1 MKIVTAA
8 QMQSLDRRTISEAG
22 IPGTTLMSAAG
33 AGIVGVAERTY
44 GAFKGKRV
52 TILCGK
58 GNNGGDGFVVGRLLR
73 RQQADVT
80 VFLIPSAKE
89 LTGDAR
95 VMYRRF
101 IGSARSS
108 SVIASPAHERL
119 CSRLQ
124 SSDLVVDALLGT
136 GLSTP
141 VSGAYAAAIDALN
154 EMSAD
159 RGFPV
164 VAVDLPSGIH
174 ADTGEVLG
182 TAVRATL
189 TVTLGLPKLG
199 LYVNQGIDH
208 AGRIAVT
215 DIGIPPAYVEA
226 IDSRVSL
233 MTGSQVRR
241 VLPRRAP
248 STHKGTYG
256 HAAIIAG
263 AVGKTGA
270 AAMVAKAALRIGTG
284 LVTVATPA
292 SANRILEAKL
302 LEVMT
307 APMPETD
314 AATLAFVG
322 LERLVAFVH
331 DRSAA
336 AIGPGLTTHPDTTR
350 LVQELVKRLDRPSV
364 IDADGLNALSAQP
377 DILSVCKVS
386 PILTPH
392 PGEMARLDRSTPQ
405 IVNANR
411 VSTAVRYAQ
420 AHRVIVVLKGARTV
434 VARADGVASICPTG
448 NPGMATAGTG
458 DVLTGMIVGL
468 LAQRLS
474 PWDAACAATY
484 LHGLAGD
491 MAAQEIG
498 EVGMTAGDVI
508 ERIPHATRQTIAA

>member
-73 RQQADVT
+73 RQQADVS

-108 SVIASPAHERL
+108 SVIASPPHERL

-189 TVTLGLPKLG
+189 TSHWGSRSSACTSIRGSTMPEELPS
-199 LYVNQGIDH
+199 
-208 AGRIAVT
+208 RISAF
-215 DIGIPPAYVEA
+215 PPPM
-226 IDSRVSL
+226 SR
-233 MTGSQVRR
+233 
-241 VLPRRAP
+241 P
-248 STHKGTYG
+248 ST
-256 HAAIIAG
+256 
-263 AVGKTGA
+263 
-270 AAMVAKAALRIGTG
+270 
-284 LVTVATPA
+284 
-292 SANRILEAKL
+292 
-302 LEVMT
+302 
-307 APMPETD
+307 
-314 AATLAFVG
+314 
-322 LERLVAFVH
+322 
-331 DRSAA
+331 
-336 AIGPGLTTHPDTTR
+336 
-350 LVQELVKRLDRPSV
+350 
-364 IDADGLNALSAQP
+364 
-377 DILSVCKVS
+377 
-386 PILTPH
+386 
-392 PGEMARLDRSTPQ
+392 
-405 IVNANR
+405 
-411 VSTAVRYAQ
+411 
-420 AHRVIVVLKGARTV
+420 
-434 VARADGVASICPTG
+434 
-448 NPGMATAGTG
+448 
-458 DVLTGMIVGL
+458 
-468 LAQRLS
+468 
-474 PWDAACAATY
+474 AAC
-484 LHGLAGD
+484 
-491 MAAQEIG
+491 
-498 EVGMTAGDVI
+498 
-508 ERIPHATRQTIAA
+508 RS